1 MWYRQ
6 MEEKYGYPIEFLS
19 PKAGVDYNRKEL
31 YFERRGN
38 VNESLR
44 KEYIWI
50 LKKKFHT
57 LVAVTYVTASIS
69 GSRYTH

>member
-1 MWYRQ
+1 

-38 VNESLR
+38 VDESLR

-50 LKKKFHT
+50 LK
-57 LVAVTYVTASIS
+57 
-69 GSRYTH
+69 